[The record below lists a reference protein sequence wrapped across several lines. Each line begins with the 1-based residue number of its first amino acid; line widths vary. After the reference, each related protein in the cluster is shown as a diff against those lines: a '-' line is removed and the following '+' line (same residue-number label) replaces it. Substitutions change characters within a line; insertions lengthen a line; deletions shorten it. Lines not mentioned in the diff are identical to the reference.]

1 MSNFKVMRKMIDVY
15 KRQYQVLPNIQA
27 YCEANA
33 VEYKL
38 IQIESLSQAKA
49 LPCVFNNFAVFYK
62 GKFETVNLLD
72 NKALER
78 ILKK

>member
-1 MSNFKVMRKMIDVY
+1 M
-15 KRQYQVLPNIQA
+15 YQVLPNIQA

-62 GKFETVNLLD
+62 GRFETVNLLD